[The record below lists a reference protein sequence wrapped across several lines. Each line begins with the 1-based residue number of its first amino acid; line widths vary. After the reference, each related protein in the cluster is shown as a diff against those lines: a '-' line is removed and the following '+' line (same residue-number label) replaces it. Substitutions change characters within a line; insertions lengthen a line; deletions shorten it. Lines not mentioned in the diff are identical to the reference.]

1 MRYYLKGSLENV
13 MVFSALANLASTNRI
28 RCEKRHTFNTMV
40 GFNAL
45 NTYPHSSRGS
55 PTHTE
60 KQTRAKE
67 AVASHKPLRRL
78 KKISSLYMHT
88 VQ

>member
-1 MRYYLKGSLENV
+1 MRYYVNGSLENI

-45 NTYPHSSRGS
+45 NTYPI
-55 PTHTE
+55 PF
-60 KQTRAKE
+60 
-67 AVASHKPLRRL
+67 AVLQPILRRKRAR
-78 KKISSLYMHT
+78 KKQLRAINPYAG
-88 VQ
+88 